1 MATMKHTL
9 FALLFISLVLVA
21 PRASHAQE
29 AEGGDDEPWSQ
40 GVSQDEKDL
49 ANAAF
54 REGNSL
60 LKDNLFSDAVE
71 KYREALSHWN
81 HPAIHYNMAL
91 ALMNLEKPMEV
102 YSELEEAMRYEGK
115 ALGTDKLEAAQRYLK
130 LVSQQIAE
138 VEITANQP
146 GVEVVLDGAKV
157 LTGPGTYKTLVR
169 IGEHSV
175 IARKAGYVTQNDTKV
190 LTPGDKLSL
199 NIKMYTVDE
208 MTRYRRKWPVWQPFA
223 VVGGGAAF
231 VIIGGT
237 LHALARSGFKSFDD
251 AIRECGGCI
260 PDDSLRG
267 KKDGAQTKQTLA
279 FVSYGI
285 GAAAL
290 AAGAVFAY
298 MNRAQPYRI
307 DQEARP
313 TPRVTVTPSLTPGGA
328 GFSATLRF

>member
-1 MATMKHTL
+1 MKHIL
-9 FALLFISLVLVA
+9 ALLFLSVLLVA
-21 PRASHAQE
+21 PPAAHAQD
-29 AEGGDDEPWSQ
+29 DDEPWSE
-40 GVSQDEKDL
+40 GVSQEDKDL

-54 REGNSL
+54 RDGNSL
-60 LKDNLFSDAVE
+60 LKDNLFSDAVVQ
-71 KYREALSHWN
+71 YRAALEHWN

-102 YSELEEAMRYEGK
+102 YTELEEAMRYEGR
-115 ALGTDKLEAAQRYLK
+115 ALGSDKLEAAQRYLK

-138 VEITANQP
+138 VEITTNQA
-146 GVEVVLDGAKV
+146 GVEIVLDGAKV

-169 IGEHSV
+169 IGEHGV
-175 IARKAGYVTQNDTKV
+175 IARKAGYVTQNETKV
-190 LTPGDKLSL
+190 LAPGDKLSL
-199 NIKMYTVDE
+199 NVKMYTVDE
-208 MTRYRRKWPVWQPFA
+208 MTRYRRKWAVWQPWA

-237 LHALARSGFKSFDD
+237 LHALARSGFTAYDEE
-251 AIRECGGCI
+251 IRACGGCV

-290 AAGAVFAY
+290 AAGAALAY

-307 DQEARP
+307 DQEDRP
-313 TPRVTVTPSLTPGGA
+313 APRLTVTPSLLPGGG